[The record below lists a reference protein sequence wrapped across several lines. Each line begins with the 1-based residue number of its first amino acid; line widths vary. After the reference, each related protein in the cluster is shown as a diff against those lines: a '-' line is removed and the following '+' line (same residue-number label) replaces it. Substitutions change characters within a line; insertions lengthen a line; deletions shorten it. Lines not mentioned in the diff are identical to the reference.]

1 MGGGS
6 WTSRSFADYTTTTKG
21 MAVADFIDTSFS
33 AQELYKARRL
43 SAVLDPKNVMREC
56 RDSEEH
62 PNTLPVILAL
72 DVTFYLFICVLVY
85 LFENAHIFFLSFQN
99 RNGCCF
105 YKCIFVVRHINNHKK
120 FL

>member
-1 MGGGS
+1 MGDGR
-6 WTSRSFADYTTTTKG
+6 WTSKSFADYTTTTKR
-21 MAVADFIDTSFS
+21 MAVADFVDASFS

-72 DVTFYLFICVLVY
+72 DVTGSMGGSAVKVAQKLNEIMTELYNDPNVQDIEF
-85 LFENAHIFFLSFQN
+85 
-99 RNGCCF
+99 
-105 YKCIFVVRHINNHKK
+105 CIMGI
-120 FL
+120 